1 MHIICSKHTIM
12 RCRFAVRT
20 SLHGSQSKARSL
32 LSHRMPTTWDIPTR
46 VSNSNG
52 YVSASC
58 ILSRPFVSSKLRNVN
73 HVDEE
78 TLSDYDPTR
87 YCPIEPGSTLDQSY
101 TAMVKLGDTPV
112 FASREMQQDHL
123 GYPILCDLG
132 SAVFDEV
139 KYPAVVQALPYRA
152 PEVILSAAWNHKID
166 VWNFGVLV
174 SINVIRSSKIH

>member
-1 MHIICSKHTIM
+1 VQI
-12 RCRFAVRT
+12 
-20 SLHGSQSKARSL
+20 
-32 LSHRMPTTWDIPTR
+32 DIKLDNIQLTLPDEQDSYLDAFCATEK
-46 VSNSNG
+46 STPS
-52 YVSASC
+52 
-58 ILSRPFVSSKLRNVN
+58 FSKL
-73 HVDEE
+73 
-78 TLSDYDPTR
+78 
-87 YCPIEPGSTLDQSY
+87 G
-101 TAMVKLGDTPV
+101 KGDTPV

-152 PEVILSAAWNHKID
+152 PEAILSAAWNHKID